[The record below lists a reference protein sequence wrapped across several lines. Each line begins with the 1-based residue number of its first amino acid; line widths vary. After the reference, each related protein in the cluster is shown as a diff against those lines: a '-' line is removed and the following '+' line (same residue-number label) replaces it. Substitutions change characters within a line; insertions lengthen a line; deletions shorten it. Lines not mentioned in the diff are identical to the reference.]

1 MTKCR
6 LACLFLVLCLVLV
19 SCQKQDRGP
28 DIHQNLKKDS
38 YIAEQSYNNLVFY
51 ADALDFP
58 DASGF
63 HALRTES
70 DQGSCHESL
79 CFPVHTH
86 VALTSL
92 ISNKLRE
99 RLDALIPEKAT
110 LVKLDFNYFAEE
122 SRYDFSFVLDAY
134 QNGVYLDSFY
144 FALYVN
150 VEEVRFLSLGE
161 LLESENYLEHL
172 KAYMTDYL
180 IAQYG
185 ISRES
190 AVAFTSK
197 LPEPEDFRLIDDDA
211 GGMEI
216 YIDASSL
223 GLGKRTMIEV
233 PECKLYSFGTVDT
246 AYDPVGQKE
255 RAVAITFEGGIS
267 DTTLSILNELKKQN
281 AQGTFFVLG
290 ETLEEAHAITATRAL
305 NSILECGNEIGNLSH
320 SYQNF
325 LQMSQADVLQ
335 SIEKTQNL
343 VYTLCGVT
351 PRVLR
356 PPYGGIQDGI
366 VKKSSQFIIHWSVNL
381 QQDRELGAKGTKGMT
396 AQTVAECYLKKIR
409 SGSIVVIHE
418 NVPEEVQA
426 LPILLHQLQEKG
438 YRLVTVSELL
448 SLADK
453 TPVGTIYK
461 SKPR

>member
-190 AVAFTSK
+190 A
-197 LPEPEDFRLIDDDA
+197 
-211 GGMEI
+211 
-216 YIDASSL
+216 
-223 GLGKRTMIEV
+223 
-233 PECKLYSFGTVDT
+233 
-246 AYDPVGQKE
+246 
-255 RAVAITFEGGIS
+255 
-267 DTTLSILNELKKQN
+267 
-281 AQGTFFVLG
+281 
-290 ETLEEAHAITATRAL
+290 
-305 NSILECGNEIGNLSH
+305 
-320 SYQNF
+320 
-325 LQMSQADVLQ
+325 
-335 SIEKTQNL
+335 
-343 VYTLCGVT
+343 
-351 PRVLR
+351 
-356 PPYGGIQDGI
+356 
-366 VKKSSQFIIHWSVNL
+366 
-381 QQDRELGAKGTKGMT
+381 
-396 AQTVAECYLKKIR
+396 
-409 SGSIVVIHE
+409 
-418 NVPEEVQA
+418 
-426 LPILLHQLQEKG
+426 
-438 YRLVTVSELL
+438 
-448 SLADK
+448 
-453 TPVGTIYK
+453 
-461 SKPR
+461 